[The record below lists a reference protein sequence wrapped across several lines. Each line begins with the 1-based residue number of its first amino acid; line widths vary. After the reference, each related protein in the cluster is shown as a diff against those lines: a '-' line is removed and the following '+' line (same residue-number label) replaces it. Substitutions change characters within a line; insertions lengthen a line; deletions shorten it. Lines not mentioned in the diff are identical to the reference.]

1 MLTIGK
7 DLKKSQAVQID
18 DTHSRAILICG
29 KRGSGKSYTLGV
41 IAEELFSSKLKPII
55 LIIDPIGIYWTM
67 CLANEKQSNGL
78 PVKVIIPGKPQ
89 DRYGLD
95 VTIQMEK
102 LGVEFQEVRI
112 NPYDLSADQWCDLF
126 DLSINEPLGIALYR
140 AVQLLKKKK
149 GFTPLEIPKPLKS
162 YAKFLTGFTI
172 SDIIDAIQK
181 DPLAQD
187 KTREA
192 LLNRLEMACD
202 WDIFNQTSQT
212 PLDILSE
219 DHLNILDLS
228 VIDPGTHGL
237 RNLIL
242 SILCQDL
249 FKKRAQARRRE
260 ELNLEPQIKRIWLLI
275 DEAHQFVPQ
284 GKQTLSKE
292 ILIRWI
298 KEGRQPGLSCVFA
311 SQQPSSL
318 ENEVITQCDIIICH
332 KLTNND
338 DILAVNKLSQDYM
351 GSELRVYIRNLKNIG
366 EAVLVDDEKEQV
378 SMIKIRKR
386 LTQHGG
392 EEIKV

>member
-1 MLTIGK
+1 MYFADFAAERKRRKSMLAIGK
-7 DLKKSQAVQID
+7 DLKKSQAIQID

-41 IAEELFSSKLKPII
+41 IAEELFSSKPKPLI

-67 CLANEKQSNGL
+67 CLINPQASGKKGL
-78 PVKVIIPGKPQ
+78 PVKVIIQGSPQ
-89 DRYGLD
+89 ARYGSD
-95 VTIQMEK
+95 VTNQMQN
-102 LGVEFQEVRI
+102 LGVKFQEVRI
-112 NPYDLSADQWCDLF
+112 NPYDLSADQWCNLF

-140 AVQLLKKKK
+140 AIQHLKKKS
-149 GFTPLEIPKPLKS
+149 FSIP
-162 YAKFLTGFTI
+162 
-172 SDIIDAIQK
+172 DIIDAIGK
-181 DPLAQD
+181 DSLSQD
-187 KTREA
+187 RTREA
-192 LLNRLEMACD
+192 LFNRLEMACD
-202 WDIFNQTSQT
+202 WDIFSQT
-212 PLDILSE
+212 PEGSLDILSE
-219 DHLNILDLS
+219 DELNILDLS

-237 RNLIL
+237 RNLIV

-249 FKKRAQARRRE
+249 FKKRALSRRRE
-260 ELNLEPQIKRIWLLI
+260 ELKLSSCIKPIWLLI

-284 GKQTLSKE
+284 DKQTLAKE

-298 KEGRQPGLSCVFA
+298 KEGRQPGLSCVLV

-366 EAVLVDDEKEQV
+366 EAVLVDDEKERV

-386 LTQHGG
+386 LTKHGG
-392 EEIKV
+392 EEIKVQ

>member
-7 DLKKSQAVQID
+7 DLKKSQAIQID

-41 IAEELFSSKLKPII
+41 IAEELFSSQPKPLI

-67 CLANEKQSNGL
+67 CLSADSSSDGQSKGL
-78 PVKVIIPGKPQ
+78 PVKVIIPGRPQ
-89 DRYGLD
+89 ARYGFD
-95 VTIQMEK
+95 VTLQMQK

-112 NPYDLSADQWCDLF
+112 NPYDLSPDQWCDLF

-140 AVQLLKKKK
+140 AIQHLKKQNS
-149 GFTPLEIPKPLKS
+149 FSIP
-162 YAKFLTGFTI
+162 
-172 SDIIDAIQK
+172 DIIDAIQK
-181 DPLAQD
+181 DPLCQD

-202 WDIFNQTSQT
+202 WDIFSQTSEA

-219 DHLNILDLS
+219 EELNILDLS
-228 VIDPGTHGL
+228 VIDPGAFGL
-237 RNLIL
+237 RNLIV

-260 ELNLEPQIKRIWLLI
+260 ELKLGSHIKCIWLLI

-298 KEGRQPGLSCVFA
+298 KEGRQPGLSCILA
-311 SQQPSSL
+311 SQQPSGL

-332 KLTNND
+332 KLTNTD

-366 EAVLVDDEKEQV
+366 EAVLVDDEKERV

-386 LTQHGG
+386 LTKHGG
-392 EEIKV
+392 EELKAQ

>member
-1 MLTIGK
+1 MLEIGK
-7 DLKKSQAVQID
+7 DLKKNQAVQID

-41 IAEELFSSKLKPII
+41 IAEELFSSVSKPLI
-55 LIIDPIGIYWTM
+55 LVIDPIGIYWTM
-67 CLANEKQSNGL
+67 CLANPQTDRKEGL

-89 DRYGLD
+89 ARYGPD
-95 VTIQMEK
+95 VTNQMQK

-112 NPYDLSADQWCDLF
+112 NPYDLSPDQWCDLF

-140 AVQLLKKKK
+140 AIQHLKKKS
-149 GFTPLEIPKPLKS
+149 FSIP
-162 YAKFLTGFTI
+162 
-172 SDIIDAIQK
+172 DIIDAIQK

-202 WDIFNQTSQT
+202 WDIFNLKPQG
-212 PLDILSE
+212 PLDILSQ
-219 DHLNILDLS
+219 DQLNILDLS

-237 RNLIL
+237 RNLIV
-242 SILCQDL
+242 SIFCQDL

-260 ELNLEPQIKRIWLLI
+260 ELNLGSHIKRIWLLI

-284 GKQTLSKE
+284 GKQTLAKE
-292 ILIRWI
+292 VLIRWI

-366 EAVLVDDEKEQV
+366 EAVLVDDEKERV

-386 LTQHGG
+386 LTKHGG
-392 EEIKV
+392 EELQQQ

>member
-41 IAEELFSSKLKPII
+41 IAEELFSSKLKPLI

-67 CLANEKQSNGL
+67 CLANEKQSNSL

-149 GFTPLEIPKPLKS
+149 GFT
-162 YAKFLTGFTI
+162 I

-202 WDIFNQTSQT
+202 WDIFSQS
-212 PLDILSE
+212 PQQSFDILNF
-219 DHLNILDLS
+219 DQLNILDLS

-260 ELNLEPQIKRIWLLI
+260 ELNLESQIKRIWLLI